1 MTNQGSVMTDDQ
13 EPRTPPAD
21 GAKAMPP
28 PHSVKLFR
36 SQELFSGEK
45 LVYIEHAGAIY
56 RLQITS
62 RGKLILQK

>member
-1 MTNQGSVMTDDQ
+1 MTIEGSVMTDDQ
-13 EPRTPPAD
+13 DFRTPAD
-21 GAKAMPP
+21 DAKASPP

-36 SQELFSGEK
+36 SEELFSGEK